1 MLPCPQ
7 SCVVF
12 FNNYLAFFHSQSSNP
27 KPNESTNTHPKKQR
41 LVRERNPTKI
51 GNLEDALS
59 LFNVRLRLR
68 SLPSVVCFT
77 QILGQLGKV
86 KRCSAVISL
95 YNQMSS
101 NTFQKVVGGP
111 CKPNVITFNTL
122 VKGFYITDNNS
133 VAIQLLRKM
142 KERGC
147 KPDTVPVRISYNGV
161 PLSPFRISLIHGVLH
176 ARQVERR
183 YKAVER
189 NGNKKINYEVHLHF
203 WNRSFSVYHNIST
216 IFYPE
221 TRNTDWFSLP
231 HYFS

>member
-7 SCVVF
+7 SCAVF

-41 LVRERNPTKI
+41 LVRERNPPTKI

-86 KRCSAVISL
+86 KRYSAVISL
-95 YNQMSS
+95 YNQMGP

-122 VKGFYITDNNS
+122 IKGFYMTGNNS

-147 KPDTVPVRISYNGV
+147 KPDTVPVLLEMISNGV

-189 NGNKKINYEVHLHF
+189 NGEKI
-203 WNRSFSVYHNIST
+203 SFQMHT
-216 IFYPE
+216 P
-221 TRNTDWFSLP
+221 
-231 HYFS
+231 

>member
-41 LVRERNPTKI
+41 LVRERNPPTKI

-86 KRCSAVISL
+86 KRYSAVISL
-95 YNQMSS
+95 YNQMDVTTL
-101 NTFQKVVGGP
+101 NTCTSFFLRMEFLRHHDFSKKCCAAIQMLRKIDQRGCKLDTVAYSTIIDRGP

-122 VKGFYITDNNS
+122 IKGFYMTGNNS

-147 KPDTVPVRISYNGV
+147 KPDTVPVRISW
-161 PLSPFRISLIHGVLH
+161 L
-176 ARQVERR
+176 
-183 YKAVER
+183 
-189 NGNKKINYEVHLHF
+189 
-203 WNRSFSVYHNIST
+203 
-216 IFYPE
+216 
-221 TRNTDWFSLP
+221 
-231 HYFS
+231 